1 MKLVPPLSLE
11 LIADAVLA
19 ADLASLDDFNRT
31 VGELYAFASAENTL
45 LAIPRIVQAWGR
57 RAPL

>member
-1 MKLVPPLSLE
+1 LE